1 MQETTKQQ
9 VEIKKNDEAVT
20 LVEKEPVTV
29 SDKDEQQKPIK
40 RRKLR
45 KIVNKKM
52 PDKDEQV
59 NSPTTSTKIISEQ
72 TISVLD
78 VEIIDVDTYN
88 LMWQVDEKLW
98 NEYLTWKK
106 SRKTTHEER
115 KVVSTTRKK
124 GFFKKFEENTWI
136 LGDVSTLSKFHFICK
151 RSLVFS
157 KRSLLLT
164 KRSFIYITRLLS
176 K

>member
-40 RRKLR
+40 RRKLC
-45 KIVNKKM
+45 KIANKKVL
-52 PDKDEQV
+52 DEDEQV
-59 NSPTTSTKIISEQ
+59 NPPTTSTKIISES
-72 TISVLD
+72 TIPVPD
-78 VEIIDVDTYN
+78 VEIKDVDRYN
-88 LMWQVDEKLW
+88 PMWQVDEKLW
-98 NEYLTWKK
+98 NEYLTWKR
-106 SRKTTHEER
+106 SRKTIHEER

-124 GFFKKFEENTWI
+124 DFFKQLEENTSI
-136 LGDVSTLSKFHFICK
+136 LEDVSTLSKFHFICK

-164 KRSFIYITRLLS
+164 KRSLS
-176 K
+176 